1 MSRKLPALK
10 PRAVMRSLEK
20 VGFALVRI
28 TGSHHLY
35 EHPSRP
41 GRIVPVPLHNR
52 DIKRDTLHNI
62 IKQAELTEEEFID
75 LL

>member
-10 PRAVMRSLEK
+10 PRAVMRALEQAGL
-20 VGFALVRI
+20 VLVRI
-28 TGSHHLY
+28 TGSHHIY
-35 EHPSRP
+35 EHPGRP

-52 DIKRDTLHNI
+52 DIKRGTLHNI
-62 IKQAELTEEEFID
+62 LRQAELTEEEFLD